1 MTAKKIISA
10 HYAKEGNIEVKVQGQ
25 AKQYKLAA
33 ATKVDADALIGSLV
47 ANIRETFSGAVSQWT
62 FEMDITCL
70 RKSPS
75 IAQLRVLAKT
85 LDELRPVLVQYLQ
98 HTTIV
103 CSTKLQRLLIATVF
117 KIHRPSTP
125 IQVIMQTPTP
135 LAAAPHA
142 QQICNTTTAGQHV
155 IT

>member
-1 MTAKKIISA
+1 M
-10 HYAKEGNIEVKVQGQ
+10 EVVVKGH
-25 AKQYKLAA
+25 AKQFKLAA
-33 ATKVDADALIGSLV
+33 ETKVDANELIGALV
-47 ANIRETFSGAVSQWT
+47 ANIRDTFAGPGNPWT

-125 IQVIMQTPTP
+125 IQVIQAPTP
-135 LAAAPHA
+135 LAATKETR
-142 QQICNTTTAGQHV
+142 NYTT
-155 IT
+155 

>member
-1 MTAKKIISA
+1 M
-10 HYAKEGNIEVKVQGQ
+10 EVVVKGH
-25 AKQYKLAA
+25 AKQFKLAA
-33 ATKVDADALIGSLV
+33 ETKVDANELIGSLV
-47 ANIRETFSGAVSQWT
+47 TDLRNTFAAHADNPWT

-125 IQVIMQTPTP
+125 IRVIMQDQTHPP
-135 LAAAPHA
+135 SLLNEHLEANNILL
-142 QQICNTTTAGQHV
+142 QSS
-155 IT
+155 